1 MLPLKGLGSV
11 GLVSLNQLV
20 VWRHDVLRPGR
31 VRLVNTITIMYVLVV
46 TRRLK
51 VGSPFLI
58 ISESVHSREGHM
70 MREVVV
76 GRPIGLDQLQVL
88 PLDGVVMLPGHV
100 IVDLVGVLRDV
111 PDCLNL
117 HGDSSIEPSL
127 MEGLDKDML
136 LIVNQL
142 KASFLPSFLVSSSS
156 RPDPLTPVK
165 PLEPGHQC
173 RQILPFTIL
182 EHLLTIFK
190 WILHIN
196 VLRIPI
202 LPKEVPPTGGIWVSE
217 PGVFPDLGDQGG
229 EELKEG
235 GHGVQGGG

>member
-1 MLPLKGLGSV
+1 VLPLKGLGSV
-11 GLVSLNQLV
+11 GLMSLNQLV

-31 VRLVNTITIMYVLVV
+31 VRLVNTITIMDVLVV

-51 VGSPFLI
+51 VGTPFLI

-111 PDCLNL
+111 PDCLDL

-136 LIVNQL
+136 LIVDQL
-142 KASFLPSFLVSSSS
+142 KASFLPSFLVSSSTW
-156 RPDPLTPVK
+156 PDPLTPVK
-165 PLEPGHQC
+165 PLESGHYS
-173 RQILPFTIL
+173 RQILPFAILDIIESNTMTIL

-202 LPKEVPPTGGIWVSE
+202 LPKEVPPTGGVWVSE
-217 PGVFPDLGDQGG
+217 PGVLPGLGD
-229 EELKEG
+229 
-235 GHGVQGGG
+235 